1 MTLKSLFTSSMSV
14 VMTGLTALSLAAP
27 LTANAQAW
35 PDRPVRLVVGFPA
48 GGQSDIMARVIAE
61 SLTSQLGRPV
71 IVENKSGA
79 SGLIAAEHVAR
90 SKPDG
95 YTMLLTSESL
105 QSRAAAVYKK
115 LPYDPLGDFAP
126 IGKFAKQRTLL
137 VVNANSPLSS
147 VRDLIVQAKAKPG
160 KLNYAATYSTSSQ
173 FGGALFS
180 LLNKVDMVAV
190 GYPGGA
196 KPITDLLGG
205 VVDVGFFVESTVAEH
220 IKAGKLK
227 VLASASIDR
236 STLFPN
242 APTIAEAGGAPM
254 DVSPWFGLAFPAN
267 TPAPIIEKTSLALQH
282 GLKTPE
288 LLKRFETIGA
298 FTIEGSTPATF
309 AAELQK
315 ETVYW
320 KNFVKQSNFPL
331 ID

>member
-1 MTLKSLFTSSMSV
+1 MS
-14 VMTGLTALSLAAP
+14 ALLAGIASIALLSP
-27 LTANAQAW
+27 ASAQAETW
-35 PDRPVRLVVGFPA
+35 PERPVRLVVGFPA

-61 SLTSQLGRPV
+61 SLSGQLGKPV
-71 IVENKSGA
+71 IVDNKSGA
-79 SGLIAAEHVAR
+79 SGIIAAEHVAR

-126 IGKFAKQRTLL
+126 VAKFAKQRTLL
-137 VVNANSPLSS
+137 VVNSASPHNT
-147 VRDLIVQAKAKPG
+147 VRDLITHAKANPG

-180 LLNKVDMVAV
+180 LLNKVDLVAV

-220 IKAGKLK
+220 IKAGKMK
-227 VLASASIDR
+227 VLASASVDR
-236 STLFPN
+236 STIFPN
-242 APTIAEAGGAPM
+242 APTVAEAGGAAM
-254 DVSPWFGLAFPAN
+254 DVSPWFGLAYPAN
-267 TPAPIIEKTSLALQH
+267 TPQAIVEKTAQAVHNS
-282 GLKTPE
+282 LKTPE
-288 LLKRFETIGA
+288 LRKRFETIGA
-298 FTIEGSTPATF
+298 FAIEGSTPANF
-309 AAELQK
+309 SADLQK